1 MANEFEVTT
10 TVKFSDERIEDLL
23 CGALEGGSN
32 YWYNITGEVNPT
44 NFKYPHPHLKLPMTE
59 GCGLLIG
66 DVEDAEI
73 EPKLL
78 NRESLAKGL
87 KTMAEKYSHHFK
99 NFMEE
104 NDDADTSDVFL
115 QCCLFGE
122 IVYG

>member
-10 TVKFSDERIEDLL
+10 TVKFSDQRIEDLL

-32 YWYNITGEVNPT
+32 YWYNISGEVNPT
-44 NFKYPHPHLKLPMTE
+44 NIECQHRHLQLPMTE

-66 DVEDAEI
+66 DYEDDEI
-73 EPKLL
+73 EPVLL

-87 KTMAEKYSHHFK
+87 KIMAEKYNRHFK
-99 NFMEE
+99 DFMEE

-122 IVYG
+122 MVCG